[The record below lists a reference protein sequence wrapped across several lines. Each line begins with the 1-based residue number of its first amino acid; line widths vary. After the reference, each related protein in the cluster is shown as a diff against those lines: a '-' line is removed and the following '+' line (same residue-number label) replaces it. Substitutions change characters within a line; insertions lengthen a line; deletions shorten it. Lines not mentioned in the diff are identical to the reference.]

1 MHSAI
6 VVINMPEKHGAEGHH
21 PKWVAYLADLSR
33 ASEPMVGSLERSGF
47 PLGVNQTARLLR
59 SRRSHDQRNRGS
71 FYVPTEV
78 RQRKTS
84 EQGKTA
90 PPDLGRRGLFEKR

>member
-47 PLGVNQTARLLR
+47 PLGVNQTARLL
-59 SRRSHDQRNRGS
+59 
-71 FYVPTEV
+71 
-78 RQRKTS
+78 
-84 EQGKTA
+84 
-90 PPDLGRRGLFEKR
+90 